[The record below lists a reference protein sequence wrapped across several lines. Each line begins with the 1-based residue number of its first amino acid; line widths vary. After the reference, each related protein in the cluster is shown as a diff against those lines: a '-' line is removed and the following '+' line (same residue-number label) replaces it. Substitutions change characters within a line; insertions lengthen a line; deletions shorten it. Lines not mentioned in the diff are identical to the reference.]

1 MTYRRFALMILTSTI
16 VMFVLMYLNTY
27 AIEHVF
33 FSETRTYM
41 AILMGASMAV
51 IMMGYMFSMYPNGKI
66 NAAIIAAGVV
76 VFALSLW
83 LVRSQVTVG
92 GPSYM
97 RAMIPHHSIAVLTSE
112 RANIED
118 ARAAKL
124 AREIIDAQ
132 NKEIAEMRYLIA
144 DIASGNMVREIYR
157 DPPAEVGTLD
167 QALSRVSIAALDPS
181 PLTRE
186 EAGEVVEGADLCNF
200 RRTRSADPILW
211 WTPDGTQAVTKLNG
225 VIIPLESEGTSA
237 AGRAAFGASGMAM
250 SVEEIE
256 GGRANASLEFRL
268 ERGLHVGYHGFMACG

>member
-1 MTYRRFALMILTSTI
+1 
-16 VMFVLMYLNTY
+16 
-27 AIEHVF
+27 
-33 FSETRTYM
+33 
-41 AILMGASMAV
+41 
-51 IMMGYMFSMYPNGKI
+51 
-66 NAAIIAAGVV
+66 
-76 VFALSLW
+76 
-83 LVRSQVTVG
+83 
-92 GPSYM
+92 
-97 RAMIPHHSIAVLTSE
+97 
-112 RANIED
+112 
-118 ARAAKL
+118 
-124 AREIIDAQ
+124 
-132 NKEIAEMRYLIA
+132 MRYLIA